1 MFKITPAAASG
12 LFQSI
17 DSRLIPDPETLSLDD
32 TPTRGLPNLAQTAE
46 NLDGH
51 LTGSLRS
58 IEFDGVD
65 DFIVL
70 PTTQGLGTEIL
81 LEGIGTNT
89 VKHGATANNVAFDA
103 WVKIDPSLTADS
115 DNSEIFEITVQR
127 NSASSTTG
135 FDGTYAVRTI
145 AAASAF
151 DSDASTKQGTASAYF
166 LNFMFATGDS
176 FAYSVTSACNI
187 PFDTW
192 THIWCE
198 HTVTGENENP
208 FFTPSP
214 KHVFKIY
221 INGDLSK
228 YQTGDDCM
236 DNARDTDPFP
246 TTAGSLTF
254 SFDRS
259 ISFDGKLD
267 EMRMWLNSGTTT
279 SIKGIGGLGNI
290 GLSPEDFNSQD
301 GSGAGIVDAVKN
313 QFAPSGD
320 YLAAS
325 WRLETL
331 SATDLFADVKDS
343 IVDSTAY
350 SHNGTP
356 QNFRAAIDF
365 SEERTLVQGSQIKSS
380 SGEYSFFSLSGGSF
394 DHGGLLVINDDQ
406 DELLMEEGIENL
418 VSSGSVLWTPVGAG
432 ATSLDPFNIFYGSS
446 AFIINTTQAG
456 DGALHTIDYSH
467 LLFDRNDYT
476 LSLRGLLTSGSSS
489 VRVTFTLGCFAQTAA
504 TTAVFDS
511 GDWSP
516 IVIRNTVSADINET
530 SITGSVKIEQLHNG
544 GTDNGSLFAID
555 GLALQ
560 EGDYYSSFVG
570 PDQMRKGGQLSWNTV
585 D

>member
-290 GLSPEDFNSQD
+290 GYCRCS
-301 GSGAGIVDAVKN
+301 K
-313 QFAPSGD
+313 
-320 YLAAS
+320 
-325 WRLETL
+325 
-331 SATDLFADVKDS
+331 KS
-343 IVDSTAY
+343 ICT
-350 SHNGTP
+350 
-356 QNFRAAIDF
+356 
-365 SEERTLVQGSQIKSS
+365 K
-380 SGEYSFFSLSGGSF
+380 
-394 DHGGLLVINDDQ
+394 
-406 DELLMEEGIENL
+406 
-418 VSSGSVLWTPVGAG
+418 W
-432 ATSLDPFNIFYGSS
+432 
-446 AFIINTTQAG
+446 
-456 DGALHTIDYSH
+456 
-467 LLFDRNDYT
+467 
-476 LSLRGLLTSGSSS
+476 
-489 VRVTFTLGCFAQTAA
+489 
-504 TTAVFDS
+504 
-511 GDWSP
+511 
-516 IVIRNTVSADINET
+516 
-530 SITGSVKIEQLHNG
+530 
-544 GTDNGSLFAID
+544 
-555 GLALQ
+555 
-560 EGDYYSSFVG
+560 
-570 PDQMRKGGQLSWNTV
+570 
-585 D
+585 

>member
-32 TPTRGLPNLAQTAE
+32 TPTRGLANLAQTAN

-81 LEGIGTNT
+81 LEGIGTKT

-103 WVKIDPSLTADS
+103 WIKVDPSLTADS
-115 DNSEIFEITVQR
+115 ENSEIFEVTLQR
-127 NSASSTTG
+127 NSTSSTTG
-135 FDGTYAVRTI
+135 FDGTYAVRTV
-145 AAASAF
+145 AGASAF
-151 DSDASTKQGTASAYF
+151 DSLASSKQGTASAYF

-198 HTVTGENENP
+198 HTVTGANENP

-221 INGDLSK
+221 INGDLNK

-236 DNARDTDPFP
+236 ANARDTDPLP
-246 TTAGSLTF
+246 TTANALSF
-254 SFDRS
+254 SFDRG

-267 EMRMWLNSGTTT
+267 EMRLWLNSGTTD

-290 GLSPEDFNSQD
+290 GLSPEDFSSQEFA
-301 GSGAGIVDAVKN
+301 SAVQT

-320 YLAAS
+320 YLAAA

-365 SEERTLVQGSQIKSS
+365 SEERTLIQGAQIKSS
-380 SGEYSFFSLSGGSF
+380 SGEFSFFSLSGGSF

-406 DELLMEEGIENL
+406 DELLIEEGIENL
-418 VSSGSVLWTPVGAG
+418 VSSGSVLWTGVGSG
-432 ATSLDPFNIFYGSS
+432 ATSIDPFNIFYGSS
-446 AFIINTTQAG
+446 AFIINTTEAG

-467 LLFDRNDYT
+467 LLFDKNDYT
-476 LSLRGLLTSGSSS
+476 VSLRGLLTSGSSS
-489 VRVTFTLGCFAQTAA
+489 ARVTFTLGHANCTAA

-516 IVIRNTVSADINET
+516 IVIRNTVSADFNEQ
-530 SITGSVKIEQLHNG
+530 SAITGSIKIEQLHNG

-570 PDQMRKGGQLSWNTV
+570 PDQIRKGGQLSWNTV

>member
-32 TPTRGLPNLAQTAE
+32 TPTRGLPNLQQTGT
-46 NLDGH
+46 NLDAH
-51 LTGSLRS
+51 LTGSLKS

-65 DFIVL
+65 DFIIL
-70 PTTQGLGTEIL
+70 PSDAGLGTEML
-81 LEGIGTNT
+81 LEGIGTNV
-89 VKHGATANNVAFDA
+89 VKHGTTANNIAFDA

-115 DNSEIFEITVQR
+115 DNSEVFEVTIQR
-127 NSASSTTG
+127 NSTSSTTG
-135 FDGTYAVRTI
+135 YDGIYAVRTV
-145 AAASAF
+145 AGASAF
-151 DSDASTKQGTASAYF
+151 DSLASSKQGSTSAYF
-166 LNFMFATGDS
+166 LNFMFASSDTFS
-176 FAYSVTSACNI
+176 YSVTSACNI

-198 HTVTGENENP
+198 HTVTGSDGNP
-208 FFTPSP
+208 FFTPQP

-221 INGDLSK
+221 INGDLNK

-236 DNARDTDPFP
+236 ANARDTDPLP
-246 TTAGSLTF
+246 TTAIPLTF
-254 SFDRS
+254 FGERN

-267 EMRMWLNSGTTT
+267 EMRMWLNSGTTN
-279 SIKGIGGLGNI
+279 SIKAIGGLGNI
-290 GLSPEDFNSQD
+290 GLSPEDFNSQPNSD
-301 GSGAGIVDAVKN
+301 LVKR

-343 IVDSTAY
+343 IIDSTAY
-350 SHNGTP
+350 NHHGTP
-356 QNFRAAIDF
+356 NNFRASLDF
-365 SEERTLVQGSQIKSS
+365 SEERTLVQGAQIKST

-406 DELLMEEGIENL
+406 DELLVEEGIENL
-418 VSSGSVLWTPVGAG
+418 VSSGSVLWTPVGSG
-432 ATSLDPFNIFYGSS
+432 AAAIDPFNIFYGSS

-456 DGALHTIDYSH
+456 DGALHTIDYSN
-467 LLFDRNDYT
+467 LLFDKNDYT
-476 LSLRGLLTSGSSS
+476 VSFRGLLTSGSSS
-489 VRVTFTLGCFAQTAA
+489 ARVTFTLGHAACSAA
-504 TTAVFDS
+504 TTAVFDN

-516 IVIRNTVSADINET
+516 IVIRKTVSADLNET
-530 SITGSVKIEQLHNG
+530 SVTGSVKIEQLHNG
-544 GTDNGSLFAID
+544 GTDSGSLFAID

-570 PDQMRKGGQLSWNTV
+570 PDQIRKGGQLSWNTV
-585 D
+585 N

>member
-1 MFKITPAAASG
+1 MFKIIPAAASG

-32 TPTRGLPNLAQTAE
+32 TPTRGLANLGQTGD

-58 IEFDGVD
+58 VEFDGVD

-81 LEGIGTNT
+81 LESIGTKA

-115 DNSEIFEITVQR
+115 VNSEIFEVTVQR
-127 NSASSTTG
+127 NSTSSTTG
-135 FDGTYAVRTI
+135 FDGTYAVRTV
-145 AAASAF
+145 AGASAF
-151 DSDASTKQGTASAYF
+151 DSLASSKQGAASAYF

-198 HTVTGENENP
+198 HTVTGGNENP

-221 INGDLSK
+221 INGDLNK

-236 DNARDTDPFP
+236 ANAKNTDPLP
-246 TTAGSLTF
+246 TTANALTF

-267 EMRMWLNSGTTT
+267 EMRMWLNSGTPD

-290 GLSPEDFNSQD
+290 GLSPEDFNDQSE
-301 GSGAGIVDAVKN
+301 ATAVQN

-325 WRLETL
+325 WRFETL

-343 IVDSTAY
+343 IIDSTAY
-350 SHNGTP
+350 NHHGTP
-356 QNFRAAIDF
+356 QNFRAALDF
-365 SEERTLVQGSQIKSS
+365 SEERTLVQGSQIKST
-380 SGEYSFFSLSGGSF
+380 SGEFSFFSLSGGSF
-394 DHGGLLVINDDQ
+394 DHGGLVVINDDQ
-406 DELLMEEGIENL
+406 DELLIEEGIENL
-418 VSSGSVLWTPVGAG
+418 VSSGSVLWTPIGDGAC
-432 ATSLDPFNIFYGSS
+432 SLDPFNIFYGSS
-446 AFIINTTQAG
+446 AYIINTTEAG

-467 LLFDRNDYT
+467 LLFDKNDYT
-476 LSLRGLLTSGSSS
+476 VSLRGLLTSGSSS
-489 VRVTFTLGCFAQTAA
+489 ARVTFTLGHATCTAA

-516 IVIRNTVSADINET
+516 IVIRNTVSADFNEQ
-530 SITGSVKIEQLHNG
+530 SAITGSIKIEQLHNG

-570 PDQMRKGGQLSWNTV
+570 PDQIRKGGQLSWNTV
-585 D
+585 N